1 MSPKEHLM
9 ERLVRAIPGTIVLT
23 LLTVAGCA
31 AVVPRELADARTAYQ
46 HASSSRAS
54 DLSPAELHKAK
65 EALVKAEESWSAEP
79 ESAQTRDLA
88 YVAQRKAQ
96 LAEAMAGI
104 ALAKNDKSTADQ
116 SINSSEHTLAKRTAG
131 ELTQTREQLAESQR
145 NAAKDQQALGTERQ
159 ARLDADQR
167 TAAADAR
174 AKGAEDALAKLAAVK
189 EDERGMVITLSGSV
203 LFPSDQSSLLPEAQQ
218 RLNQVADA
226 LMATKERNIV
236 VEGHTDSRGSE
247 SHNLDLSQRRAESV
261 RTYLVARGYEP
272 DRMQAHGMG
281 KGSPVTSNDTAE
293 GRANNRRV
301 EIIVQPASK
310 K

>member
-1 MSPKEHLM
+1 MD
-9 ERLVRAIPGTIVLT
+9 RLVRLFSGTIMIS

-31 AVVPRELADARTAYQ
+31 TVVPRELADARAAYQ
-46 HASSSRAS
+46 HASTSRAS

-65 EALVKAEESWSAEP
+65 EALVKAEEAWGADA

-96 LAEAMAGI
+96 LAEAIAGM
-104 ALAKNDKSTADQ
+104 ALAKNDKNASAQ
-116 SINSSEHTLAKRTAG
+116 SINQSEHAIAKRTEG

-145 NAAKDQQALGTERQ
+145 NGVKDQQALGTERQ
-159 ARLDADQR
+159 ARMDADKR
-167 TAAADAR
+167 TAEADAR
-174 AKGAEDALAKLAAVK
+174 AKSAQDALAKLAAVK
-189 EDERGMVITLSGSV
+189 EEERGMVITLSGSV
-203 LFPSDQSSLLPEAQQ
+203 LFPSDQSTLLPEAQT

-226 LMATKERNIV
+226 LLATKERNIV

-247 SHNLDLSQRRAESV
+247 SHNMDLSQRRADSV
-261 RTYLVARGYEP
+261 RNYLVARGYES
-272 DRMQAHGMG
+272 DRMQAHGIG
-281 KGSPVTSNDTAE
+281 KGRPSTSNDNAE

-301 EIIVQPASK
+301 EIIVQPVK